1 MLSNLIGHSVD
12 DDMKTN
18 TLIQN
23 KVKNRISLNVL
34 SSMLVGVFSALFF
47 GSSFASGAALY
58 TAANPVSSITPN
70 MQDEGGASS
79 KPGISIVPNA
89 AILLYHHVSSSTPA
103 STSISPEAFKSH
115 MEYLDAHHTV
125 VPLQDVVSAI
135 QHNTTLPEKAVAIT
149 FDDGYANILSNAHP
163 ILADL
168 GFPYAIFINPDE
180 IGVGPKQLTWEQVI
194 AMHNDGV
201 VFANHTLDH
210 LHMLNGEQE
219 MDERAWL
226 DKVWQNVESA
236 EKKIEDK
243 LDVSLKYL
251 AYPFGEYNTA
261 LANKLKTEGYIG
273 FGQHSGAV
281 GPTSNMQAL
290 PRFPAAGP
298 YANLTTLK
306 TKLNSLAMPVT
317 HSSHENPRMTTR
329 NLSSPIS
336 LTINSDDVRLAQVNC
351 FFGGDTI
358 KTSVKDN
365 VLSFNLSE
373 TLPVGRSRVNCTAP
387 SKTQA
392 GRYYWYSTP
401 FFVADEKGNYPD

>member
-1 MLSNLIGHSVD
+1 MLLNLIRHSVD

-18 TLIQN
+18 NVIQN
-23 KVKNRISLNVL
+23 RTTSRTRLKIL
-34 SSMLVGVFSALFF
+34 SSMLAGIFNVLLVSP
-47 GSSFASGAALY
+47 SIASGSD
-58 TAANPVSSITPN
+58 ANPVADATSTTKEQSGSNIDSSVSTT
-70 MQDEGGASS
+70 
-79 KPGISIVPNA
+79 PNA

-125 VPLQDVVSAI
+125 VSLQDVVSAI
-135 QHNTTLPEKAVAIT
+135 QHNTTLPENAVAIT
-149 FDDGYANILSNAHP
+149 FDDGYANILDNAHP

-168 GFPYAIFINPDE
+168 GFPYTVFINPDE

-210 LHMLNGEQE
+210 LHMLNGEQA
-219 MDERAWL
+219 MGERAWL
-226 DKVWQNVESA
+226 EKVWQNVESA

-243 LDVSLKYL
+243 LDISPKYL

-261 LANKLKTEGYIG
+261 LANKLKAEGYIG

-281 GPTSNMQAL
+281 GPSSDMQAL

-298 YANLTTLK
+298 YANLATLK

-317 HSSHENPRMTTR
+317 QSSHKDPRMTTR

-336 LTINSDDVRLAQVNC
+336 LTIDSDDVRLTQVNC
-351 FFGGDTI
+351 FFGGDPI
-358 KTSVKDN
+358 ETSLEEN
-365 VLSFNLSE
+365 VLTFTLDE

-387 SKTQA
+387 SNAQS

-401 FFVADEKGNYPD
+401 FFVADEDGNYPD

>member
-1 MLSNLIGHSVD
+1 MLLNLIRHSVD

-18 TLIQN
+18 NVIQN
-23 KVKNRISLNVL
+23 RTTSRTRLKIL
-34 SSMLVGVFSALFF
+34 SSMLAGIFNVLLVSP
-47 GSSFASGAALY
+47 SIASGSD
-58 TAANPVSSITPN
+58 ANPVDDATSTTKEQSGSNIDSSVSTT
-70 MQDEGGASS
+70 
-79 KPGISIVPNA
+79 PNA

-125 VPLQDVVSAI
+125 VSLQDVVSAI
-135 QHNTTLPEKAVAIT
+135 QHNTTLPENAVAIT
-149 FDDGYANILSNAHP
+149 FDDGYANILDNAHP

-168 GFPYAIFINPDE
+168 GFPYTVFINPDE

-210 LHMLNGEQE
+210 LHMLNGEQA
-219 MDERAWL
+219 MGERAWL
-226 DKVWQNVESA
+226 EKVWQNVESA

-243 LDVSLKYL
+243 LDISLKYL

-261 LANKLKTEGYIG
+261 LANKLKAEGYIG

-281 GPTSNMQAL
+281 GPSSDMQAL

-298 YANLTTLK
+298 YANLATLK

-317 HSSHENPRMTTR
+317 QSSHKDPRMTAR
-329 NLSSPIS
+329 NLSSSIS
-336 LTINSDDVRLAQVNC
+336 LTIDSDDVRLTQVNC
-351 FFGGDTI
+351 FFGGDPI
-358 KTSVKDN
+358 ETSLEEN
-365 VLSFNLSE
+365 VLTFTLDE
-373 TLPVGRSRVNCTAP
+373 TLPIGRSRVNCTAP
-387 SKTQA
+387 SNAQS

-401 FFVADEKGNYPD
+401 FFVADEDGNYPD

>member
-1 MLSNLIGHSVD
+1 MLLNLIRHSVD

-18 TLIQN
+18 NVIQN
-23 KVKNRISLNVL
+23 RTTSRTRLKIL
-34 SSMLVGVFSALFF
+34 SSMLAGIFNVLLVSP
-47 GSSFASGAALY
+47 SIASGSD
-58 TAANPVSSITPN
+58 ANPVADATSTTKEQSGSNIDSSLSTT
-70 MQDEGGASS
+70 
-79 KPGISIVPNA
+79 PNA

-125 VPLQDVVSAI
+125 VSLQDVVSAI
-135 QHNTTLPEKAVAIT
+135 QHNSTLPENAVAIT
-149 FDDGYANILSNAHP
+149 FDDGYANILDNAHP

-168 GFPYAIFINPDE
+168 GFPYTVFINPDE

-210 LHMLNGEQE
+210 LHMLNGEQA
-219 MDERAWL
+219 MGERAWL
-226 DKVWQNVESA
+226 EKVWQNVESA

-243 LDVSLKYL
+243 LDISLKYL

-261 LANKLKTEGYIG
+261 LANKLKAEGYIG

-281 GPTSNMQAL
+281 GPSSDMQAL

-298 YANLTTLK
+298 YANLATLK

-317 HSSHENPRMTTR
+317 QSSHKDPRMTTR

-336 LTINSDDVRLAQVNC
+336 LTIDSDDVRLTQVNC
-351 FFGGDTI
+351 FFGGDPI
-358 KTSVKDN
+358 ETSLEEN
-365 VLSFNLSE
+365 VLTFPLDE

-387 SKTQA
+387 SNAQS

-401 FFVADEKGNYPD
+401 FFVADENGNYPD

>member
-1 MLSNLIGHSVD
+1 MLLNLIRHSVD

-18 TLIQN
+18 NVIQN
-23 KVKNRISLNVL
+23 RTTSRTRLKIL
-34 SSMLVGVFSALFF
+34 SSMLAGIFNVLLVSP
-47 GSSFASGAALY
+47 SIASGSD
-58 TAANPVSSITPN
+58 ANPVADATSTTKEQSGSNIDSSVSTT
-70 MQDEGGASS
+70 
-79 KPGISIVPNA
+79 PNA

-125 VPLQDVVSAI
+125 VSLQDVVSAI
-135 QHNTTLPEKAVAIT
+135 QHNTTLPENAVAIT
-149 FDDGYANILSNAHP
+149 FDDGYANILDNAHP

-168 GFPYAIFINPDE
+168 GFPYTVFINPDE

-210 LHMLNGEQE
+210 LHMLNGEQV
-219 MDERAWL
+219 MGERAWL
-226 DKVWQNVESA
+226 EKVWQNVESA

-243 LDVSLKYL
+243 LDISLKYL

-261 LANKLKTEGYIG
+261 LANKLKAEGYIG

-281 GPTSNMQAL
+281 GPSSDMQAL

-298 YANLTTLK
+298 YANLATLK

-317 HSSHENPRMTTR
+317 QSSHKDPRITAR

-336 LTINSDDVRLAQVNC
+336 LTIDSDDVRLTQVNC
-351 FFGGDTI
+351 FFGGDPI
-358 KTSVKDN
+358 ETSLEEN
-365 VLSFNLSE
+365 VLTFTLDE

-387 SKTQA
+387 SNAQS

-401 FFVADEKGNYPD
+401 FFVADENGNYPD

>member
-1 MLSNLIGHSVD
+1 MLLNLIRHSVD

-18 TLIQN
+18 NVIQN
-23 KVKNRISLNVL
+23 RTTSRTRFKILSLMLAGIFNVL
-34 SSMLVGVFSALFF
+34 LVSP
-47 GSSFASGAALY
+47 SIASGSD
-58 TAANPVSSITPN
+58 ANPVADATSTTKEQSGSNIDSSVSTT
-70 MQDEGGASS
+70 
-79 KPGISIVPNA
+79 PNA

-125 VPLQDVVSAI
+125 VSLQDVVSAI
-135 QHNTTLPEKAVAIT
+135 QHNTTLPENAVAIT
-149 FDDGYANILSNAHP
+149 FDDGYANILDNAHP

-168 GFPYAIFINPDE
+168 GFPYTVFINPDE

-210 LHMLNGEQE
+210 LHMLNGEQA
-219 MDERAWL
+219 MGERAWL
-226 DKVWQNVESA
+226 EKVWQNVESA

-243 LDVSLKYL
+243 LDISLKYL

-261 LANKLKTEGYIG
+261 LANKLKAEGYIG

-281 GPTSNMQAL
+281 GPSSDMQAL

-298 YANLTTLK
+298 YANLATLK

-317 HSSHENPRMTTR
+317 QSSHKDPRMTAR

-336 LTINSDDVRLAQVNC
+336 LTIDSDDVRLTQVNC
-351 FFGGDTI
+351 FFGGDPI
-358 KTSVKDN
+358 ETSLEEN
-365 VLSFNLSE
+365 VLTFTLDE

-387 SKTQA
+387 SNAQS

-401 FFVADEKGNYPD
+401 FFVADENGNYPD

>member
-1 MLSNLIGHSVD
+1 MLLNLIRHSVD

-18 TLIQN
+18 NVIQN
-23 KVKNRISLNVL
+23 RTTSRTRLKIL
-34 SSMLVGVFSALFF
+34 SSMLAGIFNVLLVSP
-47 GSSFASGAALY
+47 SIASGSD
-58 TAANPVSSITPN
+58 ANPVADATSTTKEQSGSNIDSSLSTT
-70 MQDEGGASS
+70 
-79 KPGISIVPNA
+79 PNA

-125 VPLQDVVSAI
+125 VSLQDVVSAI
-135 QHNTTLPEKAVAIT
+135 QHNTTLPENAVAIT
-149 FDDGYANILSNAHP
+149 FDDGYANILDNAHP

-168 GFPYAIFINPDE
+168 GFPYTVFINPDE

-210 LHMLNGEQE
+210 LHMLNGEQA
-219 MDERAWL
+219 MGERAWL
-226 DKVWQNVESA
+226 EKVWQNVESA

-243 LDVSLKYL
+243 LDISLKYL

-261 LANKLKTEGYIG
+261 LANKLKAEGYIG

-281 GPTSNMQAL
+281 GLSSDMQAL

-298 YANLTTLK
+298 YANLATLK

-317 HSSHENPRMTTR
+317 QSSHKDPRMTTR

-336 LTINSDDVRLAQVNC
+336 LTIDSDDVRLTQVNC
-351 FFGGDTI
+351 FFGGDPI
-358 KTSVKDN
+358 ETSLEEN
-365 VLSFNLSE
+365 VLTFTLDE
-373 TLPVGRSRVNCTAP
+373 TLPIGRSRVNCTAP
-387 SKTQA
+387 SNAQS

-401 FFVADEKGNYPD
+401 FFVADEDGNYPD

>member
-1 MLSNLIGHSVD
+1 MLLNLIRHSVD

-18 TLIQN
+18 NVIQN
-23 KVKNRISLNVL
+23 RTTSRTRLKIL
-34 SSMLVGVFSALFF
+34 SSMLAGIFNVLLVSP
-47 GSSFASGAALY
+47 SIASGSD
-58 TAANPVSSITPN
+58 ANPVADATSTTKKQSGSNIDSSVSTT
-70 MQDEGGASS
+70 
-79 KPGISIVPNA
+79 PNA

-125 VPLQDVVSAI
+125 VSLQDVVSAI
-135 QHNTTLPEKAVAIT
+135 QHNTTLPENAVAIT
-149 FDDGYANILSNAHP
+149 FDDGYANILDNAHP

-168 GFPYAIFINPDE
+168 GFPYTVFINPDE

-210 LHMLNGEQE
+210 LHMLNGEQA
-219 MDERAWL
+219 MGERAWL
-226 DKVWQNVESA
+226 EKVWQNVESA

-243 LDVSLKYL
+243 LDISLKYL

-261 LANKLKTEGYIG
+261 LANKLKAEGYIG

-281 GPTSNMQAL
+281 GPSSDMQAL

-298 YANLTTLK
+298 YANLATLK

-317 HSSHENPRMTTR
+317 QSSHKDPRMTAR

-336 LTINSDDVRLAQVNC
+336 LTIDSDDVRLTQVNC
-351 FFGGDTI
+351 FFGGDPI
-358 KTSVKDN
+358 ETSLEEN
-365 VLSFNLSE
+365 VLTFTLDE

-387 SKTQA
+387 SNAQS

-401 FFVADEKGNYPD
+401 FFVADENGNYPD

>member
-1 MLSNLIGHSVD
+1 MLLNLIRHSVD

-18 TLIQN
+18 NVIQN
-23 KVKNRISLNVL
+23 RTTSRTRLKIL
-34 SSMLVGVFSALFF
+34 SSMLAGIFNVLLVSP
-47 GSSFASGAALY
+47 SIASGSDA
-58 TAANPVSSITPN
+58 TPVADATSTTKEQSGSNIDSSVSTT
-70 MQDEGGASS
+70 
-79 KPGISIVPNA
+79 PNA

-125 VPLQDVVSAI
+125 VSLQDVVSAI
-135 QHNTTLPEKAVAIT
+135 QHNTTLPENAVAIT
-149 FDDGYANILSNAHP
+149 FDDGYANILDNAHP

-168 GFPYAIFINPDE
+168 GFPYTVFINPDE

-210 LHMLNGEQE
+210 LHMLNGEQA
-219 MDERAWL
+219 MGERAWL
-226 DKVWQNVESA
+226 EKVWQNVESA

-243 LDVSLKYL
+243 LDISLKYL

-261 LANKLKTEGYIG
+261 LANKLKAEGYIG

-281 GPTSNMQAL
+281 GPSSDMQAL

-298 YANLTTLK
+298 YANLATLK

-317 HSSHENPRMTTR
+317 QSSHKDPRMTTR

-336 LTINSDDVRLAQVNC
+336 LTIDSDDVRLTQVNC
-351 FFGGDTI
+351 FFGGDPI
-358 KTSVKDN
+358 ETSLEEN
-365 VLSFNLSE
+365 VLTFTLDE
-373 TLPVGRSRVNCTAP
+373 TLPIGRSRVNCTAP
-387 SKTQA
+387 SNAQS
-392 GRYYWYSTP
+392 GRYYWYSTL
-401 FFVADEKGNYPD
+401 FFVADEDGNYPD

>member
-1 MLSNLIGHSVD
+1 MLLNLIRHSVD

-18 TLIQN
+18 NVIQN
-23 KVKNRISLNVL
+23 RTTSRTRLKIL
-34 SSMLVGVFSALFF
+34 SSMLAGIFNVLLVSP
-47 GSSFASGAALY
+47 SIASGSD
-58 TAANPVSSITPN
+58 ANPVADATSTIKEQSGNNIDSSVSTT
-70 MQDEGGASS
+70 
-79 KPGISIVPNA
+79 PNA

-125 VPLQDVVSAI
+125 VSLQDVVSAI
-135 QHNTTLPEKAVAIT
+135 QHNTTLPENAVAIT
-149 FDDGYANILSNAHP
+149 FDDGYANILDNAHP

-168 GFPYAIFINPDE
+168 GFPYTVFINPDE

-210 LHMLNGEQE
+210 LHMLNGEQA
-219 MDERAWL
+219 MGERAWL
-226 DKVWQNVESA
+226 EKVWQNVESA

-243 LDVSLKYL
+243 LDISLKYL

-261 LANKLKTEGYIG
+261 LANKLKAEGYIG

-281 GPTSNMQAL
+281 GLSSDMQAL

-298 YANLTTLK
+298 YANLATLK

-317 HSSHENPRMTTR
+317 QSSHKDPRMTTR

-336 LTINSDDVRLAQVNC
+336 LTIDSDDVRLTQVNC
-351 FFGGDTI
+351 FFGGDPI
-358 KTSVKDN
+358 ETSLEEN
-365 VLSFNLSE
+365 VLTFTLDE

-387 SKTQA
+387 SNAQS

-401 FFVADEKGNYPD
+401 FFVADENGNYPD

>member
-1 MLSNLIGHSVD
+1 MLLNLIRHSVD

-18 TLIQN
+18 NVIQN
-23 KVKNRISLNVL
+23 RTTSRTRLKIL
-34 SSMLVGVFSALFF
+34 SSMLAGIFNVLLVSP
-47 GSSFASGAALY
+47 SIASGSD
-58 TAANPVSSITPN
+58 ANPVADATSTTKEQSGNNIDSSVSTT
-70 MQDEGGASS
+70 
-79 KPGISIVPNA
+79 PNA

-125 VPLQDVVSAI
+125 VSLQDVVSAI
-135 QHNTTLPEKAVAIT
+135 QHNTTLPENAVAIT
-149 FDDGYANILSNAHP
+149 FDDGYANILDNAHP

-168 GFPYAIFINPDE
+168 GFPYTVFINPDE

-210 LHMLNGEQE
+210 LHMLNGEQA
-219 MDERAWL
+219 MGERAWL
-226 DKVWQNVESA
+226 EKVWQNVESA

-243 LDVSLKYL
+243 LDISLKYL

-261 LANKLKTEGYIG
+261 LANKLKAEGYIG

-281 GPTSNMQAL
+281 GPSSDMQAL

-298 YANLTTLK
+298 YANLATLK

-317 HSSHENPRMTTR
+317 QSSHKDPRITAR

-336 LTINSDDVRLAQVNC
+336 LTIDSDDVRLTQVNC
-351 FFGGDTI
+351 FFGGDPI
-358 KTSVKDN
+358 ETSLEEN
-365 VLSFNLSE
+365 VLTFTLDE

-387 SKTQA
+387 SNAQS

-401 FFVADEKGNYPD
+401 FFVADENGNYPD

>member
-1 MLSNLIGHSVD
+1 MLLNLIRHSVD

-18 TLIQN
+18 NVIQN
-23 KVKNRISLNVL
+23 RTTSRTRLKIL
-34 SSMLVGVFSALFF
+34 SSMLAGIFNVLLVSP
-47 GSSFASGAALY
+47 SIASGSDA
-58 TAANPVSSITPN
+58 TPVADATSTTKEQSGSNIDSSVSTT
-70 MQDEGGASS
+70 
-79 KPGISIVPNA
+79 PNA

-125 VPLQDVVSAI
+125 VSLQDVVSAI
-135 QHNTTLPEKAVAIT
+135 QHNTTLPENAVAIT
-149 FDDGYANILSNAHP
+149 FDDGYANILDNAHP

-168 GFPYAIFINPDE
+168 GFPYIVFINPDE

-210 LHMLNGEQE
+210 LHMLNGEQA
-219 MDERAWL
+219 MGERAWL
-226 DKVWQNVESA
+226 EKVWQNVESA

-243 LDVSLKYL
+243 LDISLKYL

-261 LANKLKTEGYIG
+261 LANKLKAEGYIG

-281 GPTSNMQAL
+281 GPSSDMQAL

-298 YANLTTLK
+298 YANLATLK

-317 HSSHENPRMTTR
+317 QSSHKDPRMTTR

-336 LTINSDDVRLAQVNC
+336 LTIDSDDVRLTQVNC
-351 FFGGDTI
+351 FFGGDPI
-358 KTSVKDN
+358 ETSLEEN
-365 VLSFNLSE
+365 VLTFTLDE
-373 TLPVGRSRVNCTAP
+373 TLPIGRSRVNCTAP
-387 SKTQA
+387 SNAQS

-401 FFVADEKGNYPD
+401 FFVADENGNYPD

>member
-1 MLSNLIGHSVD
+1 MLLNLIRHSVD

-18 TLIQN
+18 NVIQN
-23 KVKNRISLNVL
+23 RTTSRTRLKIL
-34 SSMLVGVFSALFF
+34 SSMLAGIFNVLLVSP
-47 GSSFASGAALY
+47 SIASGSD
-58 TAANPVSSITPN
+58 ANPVADATSTIKEQSGNNIDSSVSTT
-70 MQDEGGASS
+70 
-79 KPGISIVPNA
+79 PNA

-125 VPLQDVVSAI
+125 VSLQDVVSAI
-135 QHNTTLPEKAVAIT
+135 QHNTTLPENAVAIT
-149 FDDGYANILSNAHP
+149 FDDGYANILDNAHP

-168 GFPYAIFINPDE
+168 GFPYTVFINPDE

-210 LHMLNGEQE
+210 LHMLNGEQA
-219 MDERAWL
+219 MGERAWL
-226 DKVWQNVESA
+226 EKVWQNVESA

-243 LDVSLKYL
+243 LDISLKYL

-261 LANKLKTEGYIG
+261 LANKLKAEGYIG

-281 GPTSNMQAL
+281 GPSSDMQAL

-298 YANLTTLK
+298 YANLATLK

-317 HSSHENPRMTTR
+317 QSSHKDPRMTAR

-336 LTINSDDVRLAQVNC
+336 LTIDSDDVRLTQVNC
-351 FFGGDTI
+351 FFGGDPI
-358 KTSVKDN
+358 ETSLEEN
-365 VLSFNLSE
+365 VLTFTLDE
-373 TLPVGRSRVNCTAP
+373 TLPIGRSRVNCTAP
-387 SKTQA
+387 SNAQS

-401 FFVADEKGNYPD
+401 FFVADEDGNYPD

>member
-1 MLSNLIGHSVD
+1 MLLNLIRHSVD

-18 TLIQN
+18 NVIQN
-23 KVKNRISLNVL
+23 RTTSRTRLKIL
-34 SSMLVGVFSALFF
+34 SSMLAGIFNVLLVSP
-47 GSSFASGAALY
+47 SIASGSD
-58 TAANPVSSITPN
+58 ANPVADATSTIKEQSGNNIDSSVSTT
-70 MQDEGGASS
+70 
-79 KPGISIVPNA
+79 PNA

-125 VPLQDVVSAI
+125 VSLQDVVSAI
-135 QHNTTLPEKAVAIT
+135 QHNTTLPENAVAIT
-149 FDDGYANILSNAHP
+149 FDDGYANILDNAHP

-168 GFPYAIFINPDE
+168 GFPYTVFINPDE

-210 LHMLNGEQE
+210 LHMLNGEQA
-219 MDERAWL
+219 MGERAWL
-226 DKVWQNVESA
+226 EKVWQNVESA

-243 LDVSLKYL
+243 LDISLKYL

-261 LANKLKTEGYIG
+261 LANKLKAEGYIG

-281 GPTSNMQAL
+281 GPSSDMQAL

-298 YANLTTLK
+298 YANLATLK

-317 HSSHENPRMTTR
+317 QSSHKDPRMTTR

-336 LTINSDDVRLAQVNC
+336 LTIDSDDVRLTQVNC
-351 FFGGDTI
+351 FFGGDPI
-358 KTSVKDN
+358 ETSLEEN
-365 VLSFNLSE
+365 VLTFTLDE
-373 TLPVGRSRVNCTAP
+373 TLPIGRSRVNCTAP
-387 SKTQA
+387 SNAQS

-401 FFVADEKGNYPD
+401 FFVADEDGNYPD

>member
-1 MLSNLIGHSVD
+1 MLLNLIRHSVD

-18 TLIQN
+18 NVIQN
-23 KVKNRISLNVL
+23 RTTSRTRFKILSLMLAGIFNVL
-34 SSMLVGVFSALFF
+34 LVSP
-47 GSSFASGAALY
+47 SIASGSD
-58 TAANPVSSITPN
+58 ANPVADATSTTKEQSGNNIDSSVSTT
-70 MQDEGGASS
+70 
-79 KPGISIVPNA
+79 PNA

-125 VPLQDVVSAI
+125 VSLQDVVSAI
-135 QHNTTLPEKAVAIT
+135 QHNTTLPENAVAIT
-149 FDDGYANILSNAHP
+149 FDDGYANILDNAHP

-168 GFPYAIFINPDE
+168 GFPYTVFINPDE

-210 LHMLNGEQE
+210 LHMLNGEQA
-219 MDERAWL
+219 MGERAWL
-226 DKVWQNVESA
+226 EKVWQNVESA

-243 LDVSLKYL
+243 LDISLKYL

-261 LANKLKTEGYIG
+261 LANKLKAEGYIG

-281 GPTSNMQAL
+281 GPSSDMQAL

-298 YANLTTLK
+298 YANLATLK

-317 HSSHENPRMTTR
+317 QSSHKDPRMTTR

-336 LTINSDDVRLAQVNC
+336 LTIDSDDVRLTQVNC
-351 FFGGDTI
+351 FFGGDPI
-358 KTSVKDN
+358 ETSLEEN
-365 VLSFNLSE
+365 VLTFTLDE

-387 SKTQA
+387 SNAQS

-401 FFVADEKGNYPD
+401 FFVADENGNYPD

>member
-1 MLSNLIGHSVD
+1 MLLNLIRHSVD

-18 TLIQN
+18 NVIQN
-23 KVKNRISLNVL
+23 RTTSRTRLKIL
-34 SSMLVGVFSALFF
+34 SSMLAGIFNVLLVSP
-47 GSSFASGAALY
+47 SIASGSD
-58 TAANPVSSITPN
+58 ANPVDDATSTTKEQNGSNIDSSLSTT
-70 MQDEGGASS
+70 
-79 KPGISIVPNA
+79 PNA

-125 VPLQDVVSAI
+125 VSLQDVVSAI
-135 QHNTTLPEKAVAIT
+135 QHNTTLPENAVAIT
-149 FDDGYANILSNAHP
+149 FDDGYANILDNAHP

-168 GFPYAIFINPDE
+168 GFPYTVFINPDE

-210 LHMLNGEQE
+210 LHMLNGEQV
-219 MDERAWL
+219 MGERAWL
-226 DKVWQNVESA
+226 EKVWQNVESA

-243 LDVSLKYL
+243 LDISLKYL

-261 LANKLKTEGYIG
+261 LANKLKAEGYIG

-281 GPTSNMQAL
+281 GPSSDMQAL

-298 YANLTTLK
+298 YANLATLK

-317 HSSHENPRMTTR
+317 QSSHKDPRMTTR

-336 LTINSDDVRLAQVNC
+336 LTIDSDDVRLTQVNC
-351 FFGGDTI
+351 FFGGDPI
-358 KTSVKDN
+358 ETSLEEN
-365 VLSFNLSE
+365 VLTFTLDE

-387 SKTQA
+387 SNAQS

-401 FFVADEKGNYPD
+401 FFVADENGNYPD

>member
-1 MLSNLIGHSVD
+1 MLLNLIRHSVD

-18 TLIQN
+18 NVIQN
-23 KVKNRISLNVL
+23 RTTSRTRFKILSLMLAGIFNVL
-34 SSMLVGVFSALFF
+34 LVSP
-47 GSSFASGAALY
+47 SIASGSD
-58 TAANPVSSITPN
+58 ANPVADATSTTKEQSGNNIDSSVSTT
-70 MQDEGGASS
+70 
-79 KPGISIVPNA
+79 PNA

-125 VPLQDVVSAI
+125 VSLQDVVSAI
-135 QHNTTLPEKAVAIT
+135 QHNTTLPENAVAIT
-149 FDDGYANILSNAHP
+149 FDDGYANILDNAHP

-168 GFPYAIFINPDE
+168 GFPYTVFINPDE

-210 LHMLNGEQE
+210 LHMLNGEQV
-219 MDERAWL
+219 MGERAWL
-226 DKVWQNVESA
+226 EKVWQNVESA

-243 LDVSLKYL
+243 LDISLKYL

-261 LANKLKTEGYIG
+261 LANKLKAEGYIG

-281 GPTSNMQAL
+281 GPSSDMQAL

-298 YANLTTLK
+298 YANLATLK

-317 HSSHENPRMTTR
+317 QSSHKDPRMTTR
-329 NLSSPIS
+329 NLSSPIN
-336 LTINSDDVRLAQVNC
+336 LTIDSDDVRLTQVNC
-351 FFGGDTI
+351 FFGGDPIETRLEE
-358 KTSVKDN
+358 N
-365 VLSFNLSE
+365 VLTFTLDE

-387 SKTQA
+387 SNAQS

-401 FFVADEKGNYPD
+401 FFVADENGNYPD

>member
-1 MLSNLIGHSVD
+1 MLLNLIRHSVD

-18 TLIQN
+18 NVIQN
-23 KVKNRISLNVL
+23 RTTSRTRLKIL
-34 SSMLVGVFSALFF
+34 SSMLAGIFNVLLVSP
-47 GSSFASGAALY
+47 SIASGSD
-58 TAANPVSSITPN
+58 ANPVADATSTTKEQSGSNIDSSVSTT
-70 MQDEGGASS
+70 
-79 KPGISIVPNA
+79 PNA

-125 VPLQDVVSAI
+125 VSLQDVVSAI
-135 QHNTTLPEKAVAIT
+135 QHNTTLPENAVAIT
-149 FDDGYANILSNAHP
+149 FDDGYANILDNAHP

-168 GFPYAIFINPDE
+168 GFPYTVFINPDE

-210 LHMLNGEQE
+210 LHMLNGEQA
-219 MDERAWL
+219 MGERAWL
-226 DKVWQNVESA
+226 EKVWQNVESA

-243 LDVSLKYL
+243 LDISLKYL

-261 LANKLKTEGYIG
+261 LANKLKAEGYIG

-281 GPTSNMQAL
+281 GPSSDMQAL

-298 YANLTTLK
+298 YANLATLK

-317 HSSHENPRMTTR
+317 QSSHKDPRMTAR

-336 LTINSDDVRLAQVNC
+336 LTIDSDDVRLTQVNC
-351 FFGGDTI
+351 FFGGDPI
-358 KTSVKDN
+358 ETSLEEN
-365 VLSFNLSE
+365 VLTFTLDE
-373 TLPVGRSRVNCTAP
+373 TLPIGRSRVNCTAP
-387 SKTQA
+387 SNAQS

-401 FFVADEKGNYPD
+401 FFVADEDGNYPD

>member
-1 MLSNLIGHSVD
+1 MLLNLIRHSVD

-18 TLIQN
+18 NVIQN
-23 KVKNRISLNVL
+23 RTTSRTRLKIL
-34 SSMLVGVFSALFF
+34 SSMLAGIFNVLLVSPSIA
-47 GSSFASGAALY
+47 SSSD
-58 TAANPVSSITPN
+58 ANPVADATSSTKEQSGNNI
-70 MQDEGGASS
+70 D
-79 KPGISIVPNA
+79 SIVSTTPNA

-125 VPLQDVVSAI
+125 VSLQDVVSAI
-135 QHNTTLPEKAVAIT
+135 QHNTTLPENAVAIT
-149 FDDGYANILSNAHP
+149 FDDGYANILDNAHP

-168 GFPYAIFINPDE
+168 GFPYTVFINPDE

-210 LHMLNGEQE
+210 LHMLNGEQA
-219 MDERAWL
+219 MGERAWL
-226 DKVWQNVESA
+226 EKVWQNVESA

-243 LDVSLKYL
+243 LDISLKYL

-281 GPTSNMQAL
+281 GPSSDMQAL
-290 PRFPAAGP
+290 PRFPAAGS
-298 YANLTTLK
+298 YANLATLK

-317 HSSHENPRMTTR
+317 QSSHKDPRMTAR

-336 LTINSDDVRLAQVNC
+336 LTIDSDDVRLTQVNC
-351 FFGGDTI
+351 FFGGDPI
-358 KTSVKDN
+358 ETSLEEN
-365 VLSFNLSE
+365 VLTFTLDE

-387 SKTQA
+387 SNAQS

-401 FFVADEKGNYPD
+401 FFVADENGNYPD

>member
-1 MLSNLIGHSVD
+1 MLLNLIRHSVD

-18 TLIQN
+18 NVIQN
-23 KVKNRISLNVL
+23 RTTSRTRLKIL
-34 SSMLVGVFSALFF
+34 SSMLAGIFNVLLVSP
-47 GSSFASGAALY
+47 SIASGSD
-58 TAANPVSSITPN
+58 ANPVDDATSTTKEQSGSNIDSSLSTT
-70 MQDEGGASS
+70 
-79 KPGISIVPNA
+79 PNA

-125 VPLQDVVSAI
+125 VSLQDVVSAI
-135 QHNTTLPEKAVAIT
+135 QHNTTLPENAVAIT
-149 FDDGYANILSNAHP
+149 FDDGYANILDNAHP

-168 GFPYAIFINPDE
+168 GFPYTVFINPDE

-210 LHMLNGEQE
+210 LHMLNGEQA
-219 MDERAWL
+219 MGERAWL
-226 DKVWQNVESA
+226 EKVWQNVESA

-243 LDVSLKYL
+243 LDISLKYL

-261 LANKLKTEGYIG
+261 LANKLKAEGYIG

-281 GPTSNMQAL
+281 GPSSDMQAL

-298 YANLTTLK
+298 YANLATLK

-317 HSSHENPRMTTR
+317 QSSHKDPRMTTR

-336 LTINSDDVRLAQVNC
+336 LTIDSDDVRLTQVNC
-351 FFGGDTI
+351 FFGGDPI
-358 KTSVKDN
+358 ETSLEEN
-365 VLSFNLSE
+365 VLTFTLDE

-387 SKTQA
+387 SNAQS

-401 FFVADEKGNYPD
+401 FFVADENGNYPD

>member
-1 MLSNLIGHSVD
+1 MLLNLIRHSVD

-18 TLIQN
+18 NVIQN
-23 KVKNRISLNVL
+23 RTTSRTRLKIL
-34 SSMLVGVFSALFF
+34 SSMLAGIFNVLLVSP
-47 GSSFASGAALY
+47 SIASGSD
-58 TAANPVSSITPN
+58 ANPVDDATSTTKEQNGSNIDSSLSTT
-70 MQDEGGASS
+70 
-79 KPGISIVPNA
+79 PNA

-125 VPLQDVVSAI
+125 VSLQDVVSAI
-135 QHNTTLPEKAVAIT
+135 QHNTTLPENAVAIT
-149 FDDGYANILSNAHP
+149 FDDGYANILDNAHP

-168 GFPYAIFINPDE
+168 GFPYTVFINPDE

-210 LHMLNGEQE
+210 LHMLNGEQA
-219 MDERAWL
+219 MGERAWL
-226 DKVWQNVESA
+226 EKVWQNVESA

-243 LDVSLKYL
+243 LDISLKYL

-261 LANKLKTEGYIG
+261 LANKLKAEGYIG

-281 GPTSNMQAL
+281 GPSSDMQAL

-298 YANLTTLK
+298 YANLATLK

-317 HSSHENPRMTTR
+317 QSSHKDPRMTTR

-336 LTINSDDVRLAQVNC
+336 LTIDSDDVRLTQVNC
-351 FFGGDTI
+351 FFGGDPI
-358 KTSVKDN
+358 ETSLEEN
-365 VLSFNLSE
+365 VLTFTLDE
-373 TLPVGRSRVNCTAP
+373 TLPIGRSRVNCTAP
-387 SKTQA
+387 SNAQS

-401 FFVADEKGNYPD
+401 FFVADEDGNYPD

>member
-1 MLSNLIGHSVD
+1 MLLNLIRHSVD

-18 TLIQN
+18 NVIQN
-23 KVKNRISLNVL
+23 RTTSRTRLKIL
-34 SSMLVGVFSALFF
+34 SSMLAGIFNVLLVSP
-47 GSSFASGAALY
+47 SIASGSD
-58 TAANPVSSITPN
+58 ANPVADATSTTKEQSGSNIDSSLSTT
-70 MQDEGGASS
+70 
-79 KPGISIVPNA
+79 PNA

-125 VPLQDVVSAI
+125 VSLQDVVSAI
-135 QHNTTLPEKAVAIT
+135 QHNTTLPENAVAIT
-149 FDDGYANILSNAHP
+149 FDDGYANILDNAHP

-168 GFPYAIFINPDE
+168 GFPYTVFINPDE

-210 LHMLNGEQE
+210 LHMLNGEQA
-219 MDERAWL
+219 MGERAWL
-226 DKVWQNVESA
+226 EKVWQNVESA

-243 LDVSLKYL
+243 LDISLKYL

-261 LANKLKTEGYIG
+261 LANKLKAEGYIG

-281 GPTSNMQAL
+281 GPSSDMQAL

-298 YANLTTLK
+298 YANLATLK
-306 TKLNSLAMPVT
+306 TKLNGLAMPVT
-317 HSSHENPRMTTR
+317 QSSHKDPRMTAR

-336 LTINSDDVRLAQVNC
+336 LTIDSDDVRLTQVNC
-351 FFGGDTI
+351 FFGGDPI
-358 KTSVKDN
+358 ETSLEEN
-365 VLSFNLSE
+365 VLTFTLDE

-387 SKTQA
+387 SNAQS

-401 FFVADEKGNYPD
+401 FFVADENGNYPD

>member
-1 MLSNLIGHSVD
+1 MLLNLIRHSVD

-18 TLIQN
+18 NVIQN
-23 KVKNRISLNVL
+23 RTTSRTRFKIL
-34 SSMLVGVFSALFF
+34 SSMLAGIFNVLLVSP
-47 GSSFASGAALY
+47 SIASGSD
-58 TAANPVSSITPN
+58 ANPVADATSTTKEQSGSNIDSSVSTT
-70 MQDEGGASS
+70 
-79 KPGISIVPNA
+79 PNA

-125 VPLQDVVSAI
+125 VSLQDVVSAI
-135 QHNTTLPEKAVAIT
+135 QHNTTLPENAVAIT
-149 FDDGYANILSNAHP
+149 FDDGYANILDNAHP

-168 GFPYAIFINPDE
+168 GFPYTVFINPDE

-210 LHMLNGEQE
+210 LHMLNGEQA
-219 MDERAWL
+219 MGERAWL
-226 DKVWQNVESA
+226 EKVWQNVESA

-243 LDVSLKYL
+243 LDISLKYL

-261 LANKLKTEGYIG
+261 LANKLKAEGYIG

-281 GPTSNMQAL
+281 GPSSDMQAL

-298 YANLTTLK
+298 YANLATLK

-317 HSSHENPRMTTR
+317 QSSHKDPRMTAR

-336 LTINSDDVRLAQVNC
+336 LTIDSDDVRLTQVNC
-351 FFGGDTI
+351 FFGGDPI
-358 KTSVKDN
+358 ETSLEEN
-365 VLSFNLSE
+365 VLTFTLDE

-387 SKTQA
+387 SNAQS

-401 FFVADEKGNYPD
+401 FFVADEDGNYPD

>member
-1 MLSNLIGHSVD
+1 MLLNLIRHSVD

-18 TLIQN
+18 NVIQN
-23 KVKNRISLNVL
+23 RTTSRTRLKIL
-34 SSMLVGVFSALFF
+34 SSMLAGIFNVLLVSP
-47 GSSFASGAALY
+47 SIASGSDA
-58 TAANPVSSITPN
+58 TPVADATSTTKEQSGSNIDSSVSTT
-70 MQDEGGASS
+70 
-79 KPGISIVPNA
+79 PNA

-125 VPLQDVVSAI
+125 VSLQDVVSAI
-135 QHNTTLPEKAVAIT
+135 QHNTTLPENAVAIT
-149 FDDGYANILSNAHP
+149 FDDGYANILDNAHP

-168 GFPYAIFINPDE
+168 GFPYTVFINPDE

-210 LHMLNGEQE
+210 LHMLNGEQA
-219 MDERAWL
+219 MGERAWL
-226 DKVWQNVESA
+226 EKVWQNVESA

-243 LDVSLKYL
+243 LDISLKYL

-261 LANKLKTEGYIG
+261 LANKLKAEGYIG

-281 GPTSNMQAL
+281 GPSSDMQAL

-298 YANLTTLK
+298 YANLATLK

-317 HSSHENPRMTTR
+317 QSSHKDPRMTAR

-336 LTINSDDVRLAQVNC
+336 LTIDSDDVRLTQVNC
-351 FFGGDTI
+351 FFGGDPI
-358 KTSVKDN
+358 ETSLEEN
-365 VLSFNLSE
+365 VLTFTLDE

-387 SKTQA
+387 SHAQS

-401 FFVADEKGNYPD
+401 FFVADENGNYPD

>member
-1 MLSNLIGHSVD
+1 MLLNLIRHSVD

-18 TLIQN
+18 NVIQN
-23 KVKNRISLNVL
+23 RTTSRTRLKIL
-34 SSMLVGVFSALFF
+34 SSMLAGIFNVLLVSP
-47 GSSFASGAALY
+47 SIASGSD
-58 TAANPVSSITPN
+58 ANPVADATSSTKEQSGNNI
-70 MQDEGGASS
+70 D
-79 KPGISIVPNA
+79 SIVSTTPNA

-125 VPLQDVVSAI
+125 VSLQDVVSAI
-135 QHNTTLPEKAVAIT
+135 QHNTTLPENAVAIT
-149 FDDGYANILSNAHP
+149 FDDGYANILDNAHP

-168 GFPYAIFINPDE
+168 GFPYTVFINPDE

-210 LHMLNGEQE
+210 LHMLNGEQA
-219 MDERAWL
+219 MGERAWL
-226 DKVWQNVESA
+226 EKVWQNVESA

-243 LDVSLKYL
+243 LDISLKYL

-261 LANKLKTEGYIG
+261 LANKLKAEGYIG

-281 GPTSNMQAL
+281 GPSSDMQAL

-298 YANLTTLK
+298 YANLATLK

-317 HSSHENPRMTTR
+317 QSSHKDPRMTAR

-336 LTINSDDVRLAQVNC
+336 LTIDSDDVRLTQVNC
-351 FFGGDTI
+351 FFGGDPI
-358 KTSVKDN
+358 ETSLEEN
-365 VLSFNLSE
+365 VLTFTLDE

-387 SKTQA
+387 SNAQS

-401 FFVADEKGNYPD
+401 FFVADEDGNYPD

>member
-1 MLSNLIGHSVD
+1 MLLNLIRHSVD

-18 TLIQN
+18 NVIQN
-23 KVKNRISLNVL
+23 RTTSRTRLKIL
-34 SSMLVGVFSALFF
+34 SSMLAGIFNVLLVSP
-47 GSSFASGAALY
+47 SIASGSD
-58 TAANPVSSITPN
+58 ANPVADATSTTKEQSGSNIDSSVSTT
-70 MQDEGGASS
+70 
-79 KPGISIVPNA
+79 PNA

-125 VPLQDVVSAI
+125 VSLQDVVSAI
-135 QHNTTLPEKAVAIT
+135 QHNTTLPENAVAIT
-149 FDDGYANILSNAHP
+149 FDDGYANILDNAHP
-163 ILADL
+163 ILAEF
-168 GFPYAIFINPDE
+168 GFPYTVFINPDE
-180 IGVGPKQLTWEQVI
+180 IGVGPQQLTWEQVI
-194 AMHNDGV
+194 AMQNNGV

-219 MDERAWL
+219 MGERAWL
-226 DKVWQNVESA
+226 EKVWQNVESA

-243 LDVSLKYL
+243 LDISLKYL

-261 LANKLKTEGYIG
+261 LANKLKAEGYIG

-281 GPTSNMQAL
+281 GPSSDMQAL

-298 YANLTTLK
+298 YANLATLK
-306 TKLNSLAMPVT
+306 TKLNSLAMPVAQ
-317 HSSHENPRMTTR
+317 SSHKDPRMTAR

-336 LTINSDDVRLAQVNC
+336 LTIDSDDVRLTQVNC
-351 FFGGDTI
+351 FFGGDPI
-358 KTSVKDN
+358 ETSLEEN
-365 VLSFNLSE
+365 VLTFTLDE

-387 SKTQA
+387 SNAQS

-401 FFVADEKGNYPD
+401 FFVADENGNYPD

>member
-1 MLSNLIGHSVD
+1 MLLNLIRHSVD

-18 TLIQN
+18 NVIQN
-23 KVKNRISLNVL
+23 RTTSRTRLKIL
-34 SSMLVGVFSALFF
+34 SSMLAGIFNVLLVSP
-47 GSSFASGAALY
+47 SIASGSD
-58 TAANPVSSITPN
+58 ANPVADATSTTKEQSGSNIDSSVSTT
-70 MQDEGGASS
+70 
-79 KPGISIVPNA
+79 PNA

-125 VPLQDVVSAI
+125 VSLQDVVSAI
-135 QHNTTLPEKAVAIT
+135 QHNTTLPENAVAIT
-149 FDDGYANILSNAHP
+149 FDDGYANILDNAHP

-168 GFPYAIFINPDE
+168 GFPYTVFINPDE

-210 LHMLNGEQE
+210 LHMLNGEQA
-219 MDERAWL
+219 MGERAWL
-226 DKVWQNVESA
+226 EKVWQNVESA

-243 LDVSLKYL
+243 LDISLKYL

-261 LANKLKTEGYIG
+261 LANKLKAEGYIG

-281 GPTSNMQAL
+281 GPSSDMQAL

-298 YANLTTLK
+298 YANLATLK

-317 HSSHENPRMTTR
+317 QSSHKDPRMTAR

-336 LTINSDDVRLAQVNC
+336 LTIDSDDVRLTQVNC
-351 FFGGDTI
+351 FFGGDPI
-358 KTSVKDN
+358 ETSLEEN
-365 VLSFNLSE
+365 VLTFTLDE

-387 SKTQA
+387 SNAQS

-401 FFVADEKGNYPD
+401 FFVADDLPIQV

>member
-1 MLSNLIGHSVD
+1 MLLNLIRHSVD

-18 TLIQN
+18 NVIQN
-23 KVKNRISLNVL
+23 RTTSRTRLKIL
-34 SSMLVGVFSALFF
+34 SSMLAGIFNVLLVSP
-47 GSSFASGAALY
+47 SIASGSDA
-58 TAANPVSSITPN
+58 TPVADATSTTKEQSGSNIDSSVSTT
-70 MQDEGGASS
+70 
-79 KPGISIVPNA
+79 PNA

-125 VPLQDVVSAI
+125 VSLQDVVSAI
-135 QHNTTLPEKAVAIT
+135 QHNSTLPENAVAIT
-149 FDDGYANILSNAHP
+149 FDDGYANILDNAHP

-168 GFPYAIFINPDE
+168 GFPYTVFINPDE

-210 LHMLNGEQE
+210 LHMLNGEQV
-219 MDERAWL
+219 MGERAWL
-226 DKVWQNVESA
+226 EKVWQNVESA

-243 LDVSLKYL
+243 LDISLKYL

-261 LANKLKTEGYIG
+261 LANKLKAEGYIG

-281 GPTSNMQAL
+281 GPSSDMQAL

-298 YANLTTLK
+298 YANLATLK

-317 HSSHENPRMTTR
+317 QSSHKDPRMTTR

-336 LTINSDDVRLAQVNC
+336 LTIDSDDVRLTQVNC
-351 FFGGDTI
+351 FFGGDPI
-358 KTSVKDN
+358 ETSLEEN
-365 VLSFNLSE
+365 VLTFTLDE

-387 SKTQA
+387 SNAQS

-401 FFVADEKGNYPD
+401 FFVADENGNYPD

>member
-1 MLSNLIGHSVD
+1 MLLNLIRHSVD

-18 TLIQN
+18 NVIQN
-23 KVKNRISLNVL
+23 RTTSRTRLKIL
-34 SSMLVGVFSALFF
+34 SSMLAGIFNVLLVSP
-47 GSSFASGAALY
+47 SIASGSD
-58 TAANPVSSITPN
+58 ANPVADATSTTKEQSGSNIDSSVSTT
-70 MQDEGGASS
+70 
-79 KPGISIVPNA
+79 PNA

-125 VPLQDVVSAI
+125 VSLQDVVSAI
-135 QHNTTLPEKAVAIT
+135 QHNTTLPENAVAIT
-149 FDDGYANILSNAHP
+149 FDDGYANILDNAHP

-168 GFPYAIFINPDE
+168 GFPYTVFINPDE

-210 LHMLNGEQE
+210 LHMLNGEQA
-219 MDERAWL
+219 MGERAWL
-226 DKVWQNVESA
+226 EKVWQNVESA

-243 LDVSLKYL
+243 LDISLKYL

-261 LANKLKTEGYIG
+261 LANKLKAEGYIG

-281 GPTSNMQAL
+281 GPSSDMQAL

-298 YANLTTLK
+298 YANLATLK

-317 HSSHENPRMTTR
+317 QSSHKDPRIAAR

-336 LTINSDDVRLAQVNC
+336 LTIDSDDVRLTQVNC
-351 FFGGDTI
+351 FFGGDPI
-358 KTSVKDN
+358 ETSLEEN
-365 VLSFNLSE
+365 VLTFTLDE
-373 TLPVGRSRVNCTAP
+373 TLPIGRSRVNCTAP
-387 SKTQA
+387 SNAQS

-401 FFVADEKGNYPD
+401 FFVADENGNYPD

>member
-1 MLSNLIGHSVD
+1 MLLNLIRHSVD

-18 TLIQN
+18 NVIQN
-23 KVKNRISLNVL
+23 RTTSRTRLKIL
-34 SSMLVGVFSALFF
+34 SSMLAGIFNVLLVSP
-47 GSSFASGAALY
+47 SIASGSD
-58 TAANPVSSITPN
+58 ANPVADATSTTKQQSGSNIDSSVSTT
-70 MQDEGGASS
+70 
-79 KPGISIVPNA
+79 PNA

-125 VPLQDVVSAI
+125 VSLQDVVSAI
-135 QHNTTLPEKAVAIT
+135 QHNTTLPENAVAIT
-149 FDDGYANILSNAHP
+149 FDDGYANILDNAHP

-168 GFPYAIFINPDE
+168 GFPYTVFINPDE

-210 LHMLNGEQE
+210 LHMLNGEQA
-219 MDERAWL
+219 MGERAWL
-226 DKVWQNVESA
+226 EKVWQNVESA

-243 LDVSLKYL
+243 LDISLKYL

-261 LANKLKTEGYIG
+261 LANKLKAEGYIG

-281 GPTSNMQAL
+281 GPSSDMQAL

-298 YANLTTLK
+298 YANLATLK

-317 HSSHENPRMTTR
+317 QSSHKDPRMTTR

-336 LTINSDDVRLAQVNC
+336 LTIDSDDVRLTQVNC
-351 FFGGDTI
+351 FFGGDPI
-358 KTSVKDN
+358 ETSLEEN
-365 VLSFNLSE
+365 VLTFTLDE

-387 SKTQA
+387 SNAQS

-401 FFVADEKGNYPD
+401 FFVADEDGNYPD

>member
-1 MLSNLIGHSVD
+1 MLLNLIRHSVD

-18 TLIQN
+18 NVIQN
-23 KVKNRISLNVL
+23 RTTSRTRLKIL
-34 SSMLVGVFSALFF
+34 SSMLAGIFNVLLVSP
-47 GSSFASGAALY
+47 SIASGSD
-58 TAANPVSSITPN
+58 ANPVADATSTTKEQSGSNIDSSVSTT
-70 MQDEGGASS
+70 
-79 KPGISIVPNA
+79 PNA

-125 VPLQDVVSAI
+125 VSLQDVVSAI
-135 QHNTTLPEKAVAIT
+135 QHNTTLPENAVAIT
-149 FDDGYANILSNAHP
+149 FDDGYANILDNAHP

-168 GFPYAIFINPDE
+168 GFPYTVFINPDE

-210 LHMLNGEQE
+210 LHMLNGEQA
-219 MDERAWL
+219 MGERAWL
-226 DKVWQNVESA
+226 EKVWQNVESA

-243 LDVSLKYL
+243 LDISLKYL

-281 GPTSNMQAL
+281 GPSSDMQAL
-290 PRFPAAGP
+290 PRFPAAGS
-298 YANLTTLK
+298 YANLATLK

-317 HSSHENPRMTTR
+317 QSSHKDPRMTTR

-336 LTINSDDVRLAQVNC
+336 LTIDSDDVRLTQVNC
-351 FFGGDTI
+351 FFGGDPI
-358 KTSVKDN
+358 ETSLEEN
-365 VLSFNLSE
+365 VLTFTLDE

-387 SKTQA
+387 SNAQS

-401 FFVADEKGNYPD
+401 FFVADEDGNYPD

>member
-1 MLSNLIGHSVD
+1 MLLNLIRHSVD

-18 TLIQN
+18 NVIQN
-23 KVKNRISLNVL
+23 RTTSRTRLKIL
-34 SSMLVGVFSALFF
+34 SSMLAGIFNVLLVSP
-47 GSSFASGAALY
+47 SIASGSD
-58 TAANPVSSITPN
+58 ANPVADATSTTKEQSGSNIDSSLSTT
-70 MQDEGGASS
+70 
-79 KPGISIVPNA
+79 PNA

-125 VPLQDVVSAI
+125 VSLQDVVSAI
-135 QHNTTLPEKAVAIT
+135 QHNTTLPENAVAIT
-149 FDDGYANILSNAHP
+149 FDDGYANILDNAHP

-168 GFPYAIFINPDE
+168 GFPYTVFINPDE

-210 LHMLNGEQE
+210 LHMLNGEQA
-219 MDERAWL
+219 MGERAWL
-226 DKVWQNVESA
+226 EKVWQNVESA

-243 LDVSLKYL
+243 LDISLKYL

-261 LANKLKTEGYIG
+261 LANKLKAEGYIG

-281 GPTSNMQAL
+281 GPSSDMQAL

-298 YANLTTLK
+298 YANLATLK

-317 HSSHENPRMTTR
+317 QSSHKDPRMTTR

-336 LTINSDDVRLAQVNC
+336 LTIDSDDVRLTQVNC
-351 FFGGDTI
+351 FFGGDPI
-358 KTSVKDN
+358 ETSLEEN
-365 VLSFNLSE
+365 VLTFTLDE
-373 TLPVGRSRVNCTAP
+373 TLPIGRSRVNCTAP
-387 SKTQA
+387 SNAQS

-401 FFVADEKGNYPD
+401 FFVADEDGNYPD

>member
-1 MLSNLIGHSVD
+1 MLLNLIRHSVD

-18 TLIQN
+18 NVIQN
-23 KVKNRISLNVL
+23 RTTSRTRLKIL
-34 SSMLVGVFSALFF
+34 SSMLAGIFNVLLVSP
-47 GSSFASGAALY
+47 SIASGSD
-58 TAANPVSSITPN
+58 TTPVADATSTTKEQSGSNIDSSVSTT
-70 MQDEGGASS
+70 
-79 KPGISIVPNA
+79 PNA

-125 VPLQDVVSAI
+125 VSLQDVVSAI
-135 QHNTTLPEKAVAIT
+135 QHNTTLPENAVAIT
-149 FDDGYANILSNAHP
+149 FDDGYANILDNAHP

-168 GFPYAIFINPDE
+168 GFPYIVFINPDE

-210 LHMLNGEQE
+210 LHMLNGEQA
-219 MDERAWL
+219 MGERAWL
-226 DKVWQNVESA
+226 EKVWQNVESA

-243 LDVSLKYL
+243 LDISLKYL

-261 LANKLKTEGYIG
+261 LANKLKAEGYIG

-281 GPTSNMQAL
+281 GPSSDMQAL

-298 YANLTTLK
+298 YANLATLK

-317 HSSHENPRMTTR
+317 QSSHKDPRMTAR

-336 LTINSDDVRLAQVNC
+336 LTIDSDDVRLTQVNC
-351 FFGGDTI
+351 FFGGDPI
-358 KTSVKDN
+358 ETSLEEN
-365 VLSFNLSE
+365 VLTFTLDE

-387 SKTQA
+387 SNAQS

-401 FFVADEKGNYPD
+401 FFVADENGNYPD

>member
-1 MLSNLIGHSVD
+1 MLLNLIRHSVD

-18 TLIQN
+18 NVIQN
-23 KVKNRISLNVL
+23 RTTSRTRLKIL
-34 SSMLVGVFSALFF
+34 SSMLAGIFNVLLVSP
-47 GSSFASGAALY
+47 SIASGSD
-58 TAANPVSSITPN
+58 ANPVADATSTTKEQSGSNIDSSVSTT
-70 MQDEGGASS
+70 
-79 KPGISIVPNA
+79 PNA

-125 VPLQDVVSAI
+125 VSLQDVVSAI
-135 QHNTTLPEKAVAIT
+135 QHNTTLPENAVAIT
-149 FDDGYANILSNAHP
+149 FDDGYANILDNAHP

-168 GFPYAIFINPDE
+168 GFPYTVFINPDE

-210 LHMLNGEQE
+210 LHMLNGEQA
-219 MDERAWL
+219 MGERAWL
-226 DKVWQNVESA
+226 EKVWQNVESA

-243 LDVSLKYL
+243 LDISLKYL

-261 LANKLKTEGYIG
+261 LANKLKAEGYIG

-281 GPTSNMQAL
+281 GLSSDMQAL

-298 YANLTTLK
+298 YANLATLK

-317 HSSHENPRMTTR
+317 QSSHKDPRMTTR

-336 LTINSDDVRLAQVNC
+336 LTIDSDDVRLTQVNC
-351 FFGGDTI
+351 FFGGDPI
-358 KTSVKDN
+358 ETSLEEN
-365 VLSFNLSE
+365 VLTFTLDE

-387 SKTQA
+387 SNAQS

-401 FFVADEKGNYPD
+401 FFVADEDGNYPD

>member
-1 MLSNLIGHSVD
+1 MDSSVS
-12 DDMKTN
+12 T
-18 TLIQN
+18 T
-23 KVKNRISLNVL
+23 
-34 SSMLVGVFSALFF
+34 
-47 GSSFASGAALY
+47 
-58 TAANPVSSITPN
+58 
-70 MQDEGGASS
+70 
-79 KPGISIVPNA
+79 PNA

-125 VPLQDVVSAI
+125 VSLQDVVSAI
-135 QHNTTLPEKAVAIT
+135 QHNTTLPENAVAIT
-149 FDDGYANILSNAHP
+149 FDDGYANILDNAHP

-168 GFPYAIFINPDE
+168 GFPYTVFINPDE

-210 LHMLNGEQE
+210 LHMLNGEQA
-219 MDERAWL
+219 MGERAWL
-226 DKVWQNVESA
+226 EKVWQNVESA

-243 LDVSLKYL
+243 LDISLKYL

-261 LANKLKTEGYIG
+261 LANKLKAEGYIG

-281 GPTSNMQAL
+281 GPSSDMQAL

-298 YANLTTLK
+298 YANLATLK

-317 HSSHENPRMTTR
+317 QSSHKDPRMTAR

-336 LTINSDDVRLAQVNC
+336 LTIDSDDVRLTQVNC
-351 FFGGDTI
+351 FFGGDPI
-358 KTSVKDN
+358 ETSLEEN
-365 VLSFNLSE
+365 VLTFTLDE

-387 SKTQA
+387 SNAQS

-401 FFVADEKGNYPD
+401 FFVADENGNYPD

>member
-1 MLSNLIGHSVD
+1 MLMRLIWHSVD

-18 TLIQN
+18 NLIQN
-23 KVKNRISLNVL
+23 RAMNRARLKAL
-34 SSMLVGVFSALFF
+34 TAMFLAVFSVVLVAPSLAA
-47 GSSFASGAALY
+47 GSAADATSNTKEQSGENIKAK
-58 TAANPVSSITPN
+58 VSTT
-70 MQDEGGASS
+70 
-79 KPGISIVPNA
+79 PNA

-125 VPLQDVVSAI
+125 VSLQDVVSAI
-135 QHNTTLPEKAVAIT
+135 QHNTTLPENAVAIT
-149 FDDGYANILSNAHP
+149 FDDGYANILDNAHP

-168 GFPYAIFINPDE
+168 GFPYTVFINPDE

-210 LHMLNGEQE
+210 LHMLNGEQA
-219 MDERAWL
+219 MGERAWL
-226 DKVWQNVESA
+226 EKVWQNVESA

-243 LDVSLKYL
+243 LDISLKYL

-261 LANKLKTEGYIG
+261 LANKLKAEGYIG

-281 GPTSNMQAL
+281 GPSSDMQAL

-298 YANLTTLK
+298 YANLATLK

-317 HSSHENPRMTTR
+317 QSSHKDPRMTTR

-336 LTINSDDVRLAQVNC
+336 LTIDSDDVRLTQVNC
-351 FFGGDTI
+351 FFGGDPI
-358 KTSVKDN
+358 ETSLEEN
-365 VLSFNLSE
+365 VLTFTLDE

-387 SKTQA
+387 SNAQS

-401 FFVADEKGNYPD
+401 FFVADENGNYPD

>member
-1 MLSNLIGHSVD
+1 MLLNLIRHSVD

-18 TLIQN
+18 NVIQN
-23 KVKNRISLNVL
+23 RTTSRTRLKIL
-34 SSMLVGVFSALFF
+34 SSMLAGIFNVLLVSP
-47 GSSFASGAALY
+47 SIASGSDA
-58 TAANPVSSITPN
+58 TPVADATSTTKEQSGSNIDSSVSTT
-70 MQDEGGASS
+70 
-79 KPGISIVPNA
+79 PNA

-125 VPLQDVVSAI
+125 VSLQDVVSAI
-135 QHNTTLPEKAVAIT
+135 QHNTTLPENAVAIT
-149 FDDGYANILSNAHP
+149 FDDGYANILDNAHP

-168 GFPYAIFINPDE
+168 GFPYTVFINPDE

-210 LHMLNGEQE
+210 LHMLNGEQA
-219 MDERAWL
+219 MGERAWL
-226 DKVWQNVESA
+226 EKVWQNVESA

-243 LDVSLKYL
+243 LDISLKYL

-261 LANKLKTEGYIG
+261 LANKLKAEGYIG

-281 GPTSNMQAL
+281 GPSSDMQAL

-298 YANLTTLK
+298 YANLATLK

-317 HSSHENPRMTTR
+317 QSSHKDPRMTAR

-336 LTINSDDVRLAQVNC
+336 LTIDSDDVRLTQVNC
-351 FFGGDTI
+351 FFGGDPI
-358 KTSVKDN
+358 ETSLEEN
-365 VLSFNLSE
+365 VLTFTLDE
-373 TLPVGRSRVNCTAP
+373 TLPIGRSRVNCTAP
-387 SKTQA
+387 SNAQS

-401 FFVADEKGNYPD
+401 FFVADENGNYPD